1 MVTNKVAARYA
12 KSLLL
17 LAQERNELAQ
27 IKKEM
32 ETLSKVI
39 GENRDL
45 KVMLRS
51 PLVKKDKKINVLN
64 LIFKED
70 IGTLVKSFIKIIA
83 NNNRE
88 HLLFHISGAFIE
100 LYNEMNKI
108 ITANVTSAVALD
120 DELRDKIRN
129 VISVLDHT
137 DILIDEQVNEKLIG
151 GVVLR
156 VGDQQIDASVS
167 RQLRILKNELITEDY
182 ISKL

>member
-1 MVTNKVAARYA
+1 
-12 KSLLL
+12 
-17 LAQERNELAQ
+17 
-27 IKKEM
+27 
-32 ETLSKVI
+32 
-39 GENRDL
+39 
-45 KVMLRS
+45 
-51 PLVKKDKKINVLN
+51 
-64 LIFKED
+64 
-70 IGTLVKSFIKIIA
+70 
-83 NNNRE
+83 
-88 HLLFHISGAFIE
+88 
-100 LYNEMNKI
+100 MNKI